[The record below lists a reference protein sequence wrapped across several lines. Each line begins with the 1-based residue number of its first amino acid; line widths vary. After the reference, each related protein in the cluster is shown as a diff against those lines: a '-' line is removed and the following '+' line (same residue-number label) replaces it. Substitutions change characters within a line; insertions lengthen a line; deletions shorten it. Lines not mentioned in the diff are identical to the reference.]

1 VGPKPYQLQP
11 ERALTWDGCV
21 NVRDLGGHPT
31 EDGRRTR
38 FGAVVR
44 ADSVR
49 ALSDAGWDALLAYGV
64 SRIVDLRLHS
74 ELALDPPRDL
84 EVEVVHV
91 PLMHELDDEEWIEI
105 DAIGDAQPDAASST
119 RAVYLEF
126 LERRRP
132 RFAQAFEAVADAPEG
147 TVVVHCHGGKD
158 RTGLVVAL
166 LLRLAGVDVETIAAD
181 YALSGHNLRE
191 MTAAW
196 VAEADDELERER
208 RRRIGTAPAEAMV
221 AVLEELERR
230 YGSVREY
237 LHAAGVE
244 DGKIDRAIARLVE

>member
-1 VGPKPYQLQP
+1 MQP
-11 ERALTWDGCV
+11 ERTLIWDGCV

-31 EDGRRTR
+31 EDGRTTR

-64 SRIVDLRLHS
+64 SRIVDLRLRS
-74 ELALDPPRDL
+74 ELALDAPRELD
-84 EVEVVHV
+84 VKVVHV
-91 PLMHELDDEEWIEI
+91 PLLQIDDEEWAEI
-105 DAIGDAQPDAASST
+105 DAIFDAQPDAAGST

-132 RFAQAFEAVADAPEG
+132 QFAQAFAAVADAPEG
-147 TVVVHCHGGKD
+147 TVVVHCQGGKD

-166 LLRLAGVDVETIAAD
+166 LLRVVGVDVEAIVAD
-181 YALSGHNLRE
+181 YALSGPNLSER
-191 MTAAW
+191 TSAW
-196 VAEADDELERER
+196 VAETDDELERER
-208 RRRIGTAPAEAMV
+208 RRRIGSAPAEAMV

-237 LHAAGVE
+237 LDAAGV
-244 DGKIDRAIARLVE
+244 DQATVDKVRTRLVE

>member
-1 VGPKPYQLQP
+1 LQP
-11 ERALTWDGCV
+11 ERTLIWDGCV

-31 EDGRRTR
+31 EDGRTTR

-64 SRIVDLRLHS
+64 SRIVDLRLRS
-74 ELALDPPRDL
+74 ELALDPPRELD
-84 EVEVVHV
+84 VEVVHV
-91 PLMHELDDEEWIEI
+91 PLLQIDDEEWAEI
-105 DAIGDAQPDAASST
+105 DAIFDAQPDAAGST

-132 RFAQAFEAVADAPEG
+132 QFAQAFAAVADAPEG
-147 TVVVHCHGGKD
+147 TVVVHCQGGKD

-166 LLRLAGVDVETIAAD
+166 LLRVVGVDVEAIVAD
-181 YALSGHNLRE
+181 YALSGPNLSER
-191 MTAAW
+191 TSAW
-196 VAEADDELERER
+196 VAETDDELERER
-208 RRRIGTAPAEAMV
+208 RRRIGSAPAEAMV

-237 LHAAGVE
+237 LDAAGV
-244 DGKIDRAIARLVE
+244 DQATVDKVRTRLVE

>member
-1 VGPKPYQLQP
+1 LQP
-11 ERALTWDGCV
+11 ERTLFWDGCV

-31 EDGRRTR
+31 EDGRTTR

-64 SRIVDLRLHS
+64 SRIVDLRLRS
-74 ELALDPPRDL
+74 ELALDPPRELD
-84 EVEVVHV
+84 VEVVHV
-91 PLMHELDDEEWIEI
+91 PLLQIDDEEWAEI
-105 DAIGDAQPDAASST
+105 DAIFDAQPDAAGST

-132 RFAQAFEAVADAPEG
+132 QFAQAFAAVADAPEG
-147 TVVVHCHGGKD
+147 TVVVHCQGGKD

-166 LLRLAGVDVETIAAD
+166 LLRVVGVDVEAIVAD
-181 YALSGHNLRE
+181 YALSGLNLSER
-191 MTAAW
+191 TSAW
-196 VAEADDELERER
+196 VAETDDELERER
-208 RRRIGTAPAEAMV
+208 RRRIGSAPAEAMV

-237 LHAAGVE
+237 LHVAGV
-244 DGKIDRAIARLVE
+244 DPATVDKVRARLVE

>member
-1 VGPKPYQLQP
+1 MQP
-11 ERALTWDGCV
+11 ERTLIWDGCV

-31 EDGRRTR
+31 EDGRTTR

-64 SRIVDLRLHS
+64 SRIVDLRLRS
-74 ELALDPPRDL
+74 ELALDPPRELD
-84 EVEVVHV
+84 VEVVHV
-91 PLMHELDDEEWIEI
+91 PLLQIDDEEWAEI
-105 DAIGDAQPDAASST
+105 DAIFDAQPDAAGST

-132 RFAQAFEAVADAPEG
+132 QFAQAFAAVADAPEG
-147 TVVVHCHGGKD
+147 TVVVHCQGGKD

-166 LLRLAGVDVETIAAD
+166 LLRVVGVDVEAIVAD
-181 YALSGHNLRE
+181 YALSGPNLSER
-191 MTAAW
+191 TSAW
-196 VAEADDELERER
+196 VAETDDELERER
-208 RRRIGTAPAEAMV
+208 RRRIGSAPAEAMV

-237 LHAAGVE
+237 LDAAGV
-244 DGKIDRAIARLVE
+244 DQATVDKVRTRLVE

>member
-1 VGPKPYQLQP
+1 MQP
-11 ERALTWDGCV
+11 ERTLIWDGCV

-31 EDGRRTR
+31 EDGRTTR

-64 SRIVDLRLHS
+64 SRIVDLRLRS
-74 ELALDPPRDL
+74 ELALDPPRELD
-84 EVEVVHV
+84 VEVVHV
-91 PLMHELDDEEWIEI
+91 PLLQIDDEEWAEI
-105 DAIGDAQPDAASST
+105 DAIFDAQPDAAGST

-132 RFAQAFEAVADAPEG
+132 QFAQAFAAVADAPEG
-147 TVVVHCHGGKD
+147 TVVVHCQGGKD

-166 LLRLAGVDVETIAAD
+166 LLRVVGVDVEAIVAD
-181 YALSGHNLRE
+181 YALSGPNLSER
-191 MTAAW
+191 TSAW
-196 VAEADDELERER
+196 VAETDD
-208 RRRIGTAPAEAMV
+208 
-221 AVLEELERR
+221 ELERR

-237 LHAAGVE
+237 LDAAGV
-244 DGKIDRAIARLVE
+244 DQATVDKVRTRLVE